1 MIETVRELE
10 WTCQL
15 IIMSNLF
22 VLLHAEVHCSQALFY
37 ELHVHDD
44 GCLVIIIYF
53 NIFII
58 LDQVD
63 DCSNWHC

>member
-37 ELHVHDD
+37 ELHEHDD